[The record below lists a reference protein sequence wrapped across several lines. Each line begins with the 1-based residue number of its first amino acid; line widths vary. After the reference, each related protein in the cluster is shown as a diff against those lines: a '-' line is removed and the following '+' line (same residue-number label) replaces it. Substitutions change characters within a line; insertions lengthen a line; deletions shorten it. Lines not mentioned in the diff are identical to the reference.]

1 MAWTYGVIIDGD
13 DNKIQYVTGE
23 NSVEAF
29 NKVLQIAKDVND
41 TVFTYRLEDAYE
53 ALVDHNGN
61 TQVLFG
67 GW

>member
-29 NKVLQIAKDVND
+29 NKVIQIAKEAND
-41 TVFTYRLEDAYE
+41 TVFTYRLEDGYE
-53 ALVDHNGN
+53 ALVNEYGHA
-61 TQVLFG
+61 QVLFG